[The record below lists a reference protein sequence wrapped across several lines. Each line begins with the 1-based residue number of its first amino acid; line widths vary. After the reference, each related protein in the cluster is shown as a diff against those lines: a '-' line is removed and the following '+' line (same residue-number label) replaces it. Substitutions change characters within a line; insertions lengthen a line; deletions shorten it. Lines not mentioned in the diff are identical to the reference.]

1 MSQNAAG
8 NREEDVQA
16 VEKLGRAKNL
26 LLQEIHK
33 VIIGQDE
40 VIEQMLIAMFSRGH
54 CLVVG
59 VPGLAKTLL
68 VSTLAKVLKLN
79 FNRVQFTP
87 DLMPSDITGTE
98 IIEEDPSTGKRSFR
112 FVKGPIFSNMVLADE
127 INRTPPKTQA
137 ALLQAMQEYQVT
149 AGGETYPLDLPF
161 FVLATQNPIEQEG
174 TYPLPEAQ
182 LDRFMFMVNIG
193 YPTRSEERE
202 IIHATTREALAEP
215 SAVLKGTDILAIQSM
230 VRRVPVSDH
239 VVNYA
244 VDLVRATRPNEEGV
258 PDFIKEWVAWGA
270 GPRAVQ
276 YLVLGAK
283 ARTICNGRYNV
294 SCDDIRAMA
303 AAVMRHRMSTNFNAD
318 AEGVTTDHI
327 VERLCKSVQEPGAA
341 EYAAKRTSKRP
352 KSTKA
357 ASQR

>member
-1 MSQNAAG
+1 MTQNAPG

-16 VEKLGRAKNL
+16 VEKLGRAKRL

-54 CLVVG
+54 CLIVG

-68 VSTLAKVLKLN
+68 VSTIARVLKLH

-98 IIEEDPSTGKRSFR
+98 IIEEDPATGKRSFR
-112 FVKGPIFSNMVLADE
+112 FVKGPIFANMVLADE

-193 YPTRSEERE
+193 YPTRNEERE
-202 IIHATTREALAEP
+202 IIHATTREALADP
-215 SAVLKGTDILAIQSM
+215 SPVLKGSDILAIQSM

-244 VDLVRATRPNEEGV
+244 VDLVRATRPNEEGA
-258 PDFIKEWVAWGA
+258 PSFIKEWVAWGA

-294 SCDDIRAMA
+294 SCDDIRAMTNG
-303 AAVMRHRMSTNFNAD
+303 VIRHRMSTNFNAD

-327 VERLCKSVQEPGAA
+327 IDRLCKTVPEPGSD
-341 EYAAKRTSKRP
+341 EYAAKKAPKKP
-352 KSTKA
+352 KSTQA
-357 ASQR
+357 AS